1 MGTRQDL
8 RSCLRGID
16 RSGYGAYKRTK
27 GRWGFSNF
35 ELFIDHVQGDPFAA
49 PSRLRIRV
57 PQTVADF
64 PKSLWRNR
72 PRRIAL
78 EDAITRRLA
87 AELARSTKGKR
98 GSGHSGRFS
107 VVDFGQCILPRTSVS
122 INEKHVEAV
131 VSCGLPAAGRRV
143 LGRQAEQMLLT
154 ELPTVVER
162 ALIYANLDQ
171 QSLGVHVECGEDA
184 TALREQLQENNLVAF
199 VAAGAILPRRSGVS
213 DLPRHE
219 NVIPFVPPPSL
230 TITLNRPNAGPIRG
244 MRIPAGVTLI
254 VGGGYHGKSTLLSA
268 LAQGVYNH
276 IPGDGRECVVTTDAA
291 VLIRSEDG
299 RFVAKTDLSPFI
311 RGLPDG
317 TDTRCFL
324 SDNASGSTSQAANI
338 AEALEVRATLLLV
351 DEDTSATNFMIRDQR
366 MQELVVKAKEPIT
379 PFIDRVRQL
388 YEKYGVSTI
397 LVMGG
402 SGDYFEV
409 ADTVIMMDAYRPHEV
424 TARAKEI
431 ANRLEQTRTRNE
443 KTQLGTIRPRRPDL
457 SSIRPRTR
465 KGRIKIRASN
475 NSLRLGKSTIDL
487 SRIHQIAEPGQVRAI
502 AYLLVYLAEH
512 RQGLPPDGTIAELTS
527 FLKKRIEHEDMWWFL
542 PFRYGDIT
550 APRRFELA
558 AALNRLRTLRI
569 IG

>member
-1 MGTRQDL
+1 
-8 RSCLRGID
+8 
-16 RSGYGAYKRTK
+16 
-27 GRWGFSNF
+27 
-35 ELFIDHVQGDPFAA
+35 
-49 PSRLRIRV
+49 
-57 PQTVADF
+57 
-64 PKSLWRNR
+64 
-72 PRRIAL
+72 
-78 EDAITRRLA
+78 
-87 AELARSTKGKR
+87 
-98 GSGHSGRFS
+98 
-107 VVDFGQCILPRTSVS
+107 
-122 INEKHVEAV
+122 
-131 VSCGLPAAGRRV
+131 
-143 LGRQAEQMLLT
+143 MLLT

-162 ALIYANLDQ
+162 ALIYTNLDQ
-171 QSLGVHVECGEDA
+171 QSLEVHVECGEDA

-219 NVIPFVPPPSL
+219 NVIPFAPPPSL
-230 TITLNRPNAGPIRG
+230 TIALNRPNAGPIKG
-244 MRIPAGVTLI
+244 MGIPAGVSLI

-276 IPGDGRECVVTTDAA
+276 VPGDGRECVVTADAA

-317 TDTRCFL
+317 TDTRCFI

-338 AEALEVRATLLLV
+338 AEALEVRASLLLV

-379 PFIDRVRQL
+379 PFIDRVHQL
-388 YEKYGVSTI
+388 YEEHGVSTI

-424 TARAKEI
+424 TAKAKEI
-431 ANRLEQTRTRNE
+431 ANRLGQTRTRDE
-443 KTQLGTIRPRRPDL
+443 ATRIGTIRPRRPDL
-457 SSIRPRTR
+457 GSIHPRTR
-465 KGRIKIRASN
+465 KGRIKVRTSN
-475 NSLRLGKSTIDL
+475 NSLRLGRSTIDL

-512 RQGLPPDGTIAELTS
+512 RQELPTDGTIAELSS
-527 FLKKRIEHEDMWWFL
+527 FLERRMEQEDMWWFL
-542 PFRYGDIT
+542 PFRYGDIA
-550 APRRFELA
+550 APRRFELG

-569 IG
+569 IE